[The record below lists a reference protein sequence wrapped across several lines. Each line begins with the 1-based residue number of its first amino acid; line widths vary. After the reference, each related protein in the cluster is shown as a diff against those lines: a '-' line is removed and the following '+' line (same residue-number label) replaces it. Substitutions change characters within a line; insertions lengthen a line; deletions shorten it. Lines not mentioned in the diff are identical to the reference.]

1 MSQAEVPDI
10 QSIVGPTVG
19 ALLIGVLFSV
29 CLFGANTLQ
38 TWYYYQHYPKDNMF
52 LQMLV
57 AGVWIFEVLHAI
69 FECHAIYFYLVQN
82 FNNIPGLDITS
93 WSATMTLAITGI
105 LIFIVHLFFAWRV
118 YVLSGRKKV
127 IPVIIIGFAVAHSGM
142 TWVVVGQSFAA
153 GRYSQFPKS
162 IQVTSTVALVFGVAT
177 DFLIALSLGY
187 FLNRGRSGILRT
199 DKIINKLIFWSVNIG
214 ILTSLTDFVV
224 VMTSELEDNL
234 VFLAIYQIISNLY
247 AASML
252 ATLNLRPFTRGHVLD
267 EHGTTLEL
275 GSFQAAPVS
284 TINESKTFVAQRS
297 ITTIDDSNKDGK
309 VMASFP

>member
-1 MSQAEVPDI
+1 
-10 QSIVGPTVG
+10 
-19 ALLIGVLFSV
+19 
-29 CLFGANTLQ
+29 
-38 TWYYYQHYPKDNMF
+38 MF
-52 LQMLV
+52 LADDLSYHRHSYLHSSPILRV
-57 AGVWIFEVLHAI
+57 AG
-69 FECHAIYFYLVQN
+69 
-82 FNNIPGLDITS
+82 
-93 WSATMTLAITGI
+93 
-105 LIFIVHLFFAWRV
+105 
-118 YVLSGRKKV
+118 VLSGRKKV

-234 VFLAIYQIISNLY
+234 VFLAIYQIISNCIQTPVY

-284 TINESKTFVAQRS
+284 TMNESKTFVAQRS